1 MRLPFQSRYAR
12 LLTAV
17 IALIAI
23 GGTFYW
29 LRTKHNSTSSNSGEQ
44 GEFLLVDAGDR
55 TLDGAP
61 ALALTFTLP
70 LDARKTYD
78 QYLKVFEMP
87 APPKPVTRGPF
98 FNEAPQ
104 KPQQSVVSVKPE
116 DTSPQDG
123 AVVS

>member
-29 LRTKHNSTSSNSGEQ
+29 LRTKHNSTSSNAGEQ
-44 GEFLLVDAGDR
+44 GEFLLVDAADR
-55 TLDGAP
+55 SLDGAP

-70 LDARKTYD
+70 LDGRKAYD
-78 QYLKVFEMP
+78 KFIHVFEMP
-87 APPKPVTRGPF
+87 APPLPPGQAQHVDDEESESSRAKTQSIVSTKPV
-98 FNEAPQ
+98 
-104 KPQQSVVSVKPE
+104 
-116 DTSPQDG
+116 DT
-123 AVVS
+123 